1 MTSRKRSAKQRPDW
15 ELYAAQAAKM
25 LGVPEAEMKRVVRDI
40 VMRMVVR
47 KAAEEI
53 VERSCKDLI
62 AQAST
67 TPISVKDI
75 KEAHESLFK
84 EVVRRKKGH
93 FPRDKQ

>member
-84 EVVRRKKGH
+84 EKVRRKKGH
-93 FPRDKQ
+93 FPRDAQ